1 MKKKQSWFFGPYP
14 WLVSAIAFLFATFH
28 YFNRGDINGGI
39 IVSIASVLF
48 FINFLGRFRQ
58 KTKADIIGI
67 IYLYSY

>member
-14 WLVSAIAFLFATFH
+14 GLVSAIAFLFATFH

-48 FINFLGRFRQ
+48 FINFFRKIQ
-58 KTKADIIGI
+58 AKN
-67 IYLYSY
+67 